1 MYMTDLVFFT
11 SPIGLGHASRDAAIT
26 WHLDGISKKFVS
38 GAGAYKLLLKYGF
51 DVDNLYNPPPFQ
63 IENGKLQSPLW
74 WLFKYLSYYN
84 RCKKISSDVIEKERP
99 TLVTSDEDFASLV
112 VAQRKKIKTVLV
124 TDILESRFAKGMASV
139 IEKRMNSG
147 MKNIIEKCDLVIV
160 PENGQ
165 DSGNKVR
172 VGPIVRDV
180 KESRDQL
187 RKKYS
192 FDKKT
197 ILVSIGGTSLGKFLI
212 EKTIEA
218 FKKLEID
225 AELVLVSGPSLQLE
239 KTSYRNLGFVD
250 NLHEAIFAAD
260 LLVSLAGKSTIDE
273 SRHFGTPGIFIP
285 IKGHFEQEENAR
297 ELGYSFE
304 DIFRLEKL
312 ILEKIDEK
320 RDPVPFDGA
329 RKAAEMIKKFL

>member
-1 MYMTDLVFFT
+1 MKDLVFFT

-26 WHLDGISKKFVS
+26 WHLDYVSKKFVS
-38 GAGAYKLLLKYGF
+38 GAAASKLLAKYGF

-84 RCKKISSDVIEKERP
+84 RCKKISSDVIGKEKP
-99 TLVTSDEDFASLV
+99 NLVVSDEDFASLV
-112 VAQRKKIKTVLV
+112 VAQRQKIKTVLV
-124 TDILESRFAKGMASV
+124 TDILESRFAKGIASV

-147 MKNIIEKCDLVIV
+147 MKSIIEKCDLVII

-197 ILVSIGGTSLGKFLI
+197 ILVSIGGTSVGKFLI

-218 FKKLEID
+218 FKKSGVD
-225 AELVLVSGPSLQLE
+225 AELVLVSGPSLELE
-239 KTSYRNLGFVD
+239 NTTYRNLGFVD

-297 ELGYSFE
+297 EIGYSFE
-304 DIFRLEKL
+304 DVFRLEKL

-320 RDPVPFDGA
+320 RDPKPFDGA
-329 RKAAEMIKKFL
+329 RKASELIKKFL

>member
-1 MYMTDLVFFT
+1 MKDLVFFT
-11 SPIGLGHASRDAAIT
+11 SPIGLGHATRDAAIAR
-26 WHLDGISKKFVS
+26 HLDGISKKFVS
-38 GAGAYKLLLKYGF
+38 GIGAYELLTRYGF
-51 DVDNLYNPPPFQ
+51 EADNLYNPPPFQ
-63 IENGKLQSPLW
+63 IENGKLQSPLR
-74 WLFKYLSYYN
+74 WLFRYLSYYS
-84 RCKKISSDVIEKERP
+84 RCKKISSGIIGKEKP
-99 TLVTSDEDFASLV
+99 NLVVSDEDFASLV
-112 VAQRKKIKTVLV
+112 IAQRQNIKTVLV

-139 IEKRMNSG
+139 IERRMSSG
-147 MKNIIEKCDLVIV
+147 MRNIIEKCDLVII

-180 KESRDQL
+180 KESRDKL

-197 ILVSIGGTSLGKFLI
+197 VLVSIGGTSVGKFLI

-218 FKKLEID
+218 FEKSGVD
-225 AELVLVSGPSLQLE
+225 AELVLVSGPAL
-239 KTSYRNLGFVD
+239 KMKDIPYRNLGFVD

-273 SRHFGTPGIFIP
+273 SIHFGTPGIFIP
-285 IKGHFEQEENAR
+285 IKGHFEQEENAK
-297 ELGYSFE
+297 EIGYSFE

-312 ILEKIDEK
+312 ILEKIGEK
-320 RDPVPFDGA
+320 RDPKPFDGA
-329 RKAAEMIKKFL
+329 RKAAELIKKFL